1 MEIGALDIRIL
12 DVIDV
17 LVVAYLMYFV
27 YRLVR
32 GTMAFNIFIGV
43 VLLYVGYLVVESLDM
58 RLLSLLLGS
67 VVAFGVIILIIIF
80 QPEVREFLLVLG
92 KNTLKGRLRFFDTLF
107 GGEANTD
114 DSEWEYVDEVVK
126 ATQSLS
132 DSKTG
137 ALMVFSTDSISDLE
151 ATGTKVNSNITAEL
165 LENIFFKNAP
175 LHDGAVIIKKNRISS
190 ASCILPVTKNR
201 SLESDLGLR
210 HRAGIGVTEN
220 FNALSLMVSEETGD
234 VSIAINGVLER
245 NLSMDQL
252 SKKISNYLNQKS

>member
-1 MEIGALDIRIL
+1 MDIGALDIRVL

-43 VLLYVGYLVVESLDM
+43 VLLYVLYLAVESLDM
-58 RLLSLLLGS
+58 KLLSLLLGS

-92 KNTLKGRLRFFDTLF
+92 NNTLKGRLRFLDTFF
-107 GGEANTD
+107 G
-114 DSEWEYVDEVVK
+114 SDEQISKQRSKFVEEIAS
-126 ATQSLS
+126 ATKNLS
-132 DSKTG
+132 KTKTG
-137 ALMVFSTDSISDLE
+137 ALMVFSNDSIADLE
-151 ATGTKVNSNITAEL
+151 ATGTQIDSKISSEL
-165 LENIFFKNAP
+165 IENIFFKNAP
-175 LHDGAVIIKKNRISS
+175 LHDGAMIISNNKILA

-201 SLESDLGLR
+201 RLESDLGLR

-220 FNALSLMVSEETGD
+220 VNALSLIISEESGE
-234 VSIAINGVLER
+234 VSIAQNGVLER
-245 NLSMDQL
+245 NISHDQIADR
-252 SKKISNYLNQKS
+252 ISDYLEQKT